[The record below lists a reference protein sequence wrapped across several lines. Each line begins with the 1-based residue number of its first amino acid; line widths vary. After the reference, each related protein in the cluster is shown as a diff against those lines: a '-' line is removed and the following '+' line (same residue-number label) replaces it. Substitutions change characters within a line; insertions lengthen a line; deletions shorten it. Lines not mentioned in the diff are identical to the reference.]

1 MNSLNS
7 YFLIALLCMATALYS
22 QINDIHSTETT
33 EVIDEYSQ
41 WLDDKIA
48 VAAENG
54 NYKEAVLLQ
63 ENLIAQK
70 DSLLDIDKR
79 AAIVELEL
87 RFEDSRQQSDMAL
100 ATAKYASQVTK
111 MDQQSLQQYIYMGGG
126 IIMVIIVL
134 GMLSRLSFLR
144 KIQRELKEKGMKIAV
159 EKMRAEESE
168 RVREQFLAKMSH
180 EIRTPMNAIMGMS
193 SILGKQK
200 HYQSQ
205 EKYLNAILQSSE
217 NLLVILNDIM
227 DMSRLEAGKIK
238 IESVP
243 FRPVNELMKLRDI
256 LKYKAEGKGISLQC
270 ELDNDIPEV
279 LIGDPVRLSQVLINL
294 TGNAIKF
301 TEHGSVH
308 VKIKLKE
315 RDGGKAVIEGKV
327 IDTGIGIPEH
337 RLEKIFES
345 FIQAESDTSQKYGG
359 TGLGLT
365 ISKEFIQ
372 LQNGKISVESQPGQ
386 GSIFTFEIPYKI
398 GELSD
403 MPNEVA
409 ETTTVPLKALK
420 VLLVEDNDFNIMV
433 AKDELAEIIEDV
445 KIDIAANGLEA
456 LEYVKKKNYD
466 IVLMDIEME
475 LMNGYEA
482 AREIRK
488 LPAPKNKVS
497 IIAITANAMI
507 QEIQLCYDA
516 GMDDHLSK
524 PFTPK
529 ELRIKIQN
537 LLFKRSTT

>member
-1 MNSLNS
+1 
-7 YFLIALLCMATALYS
+7 MATALYS